1 MAAGPSTAPAREGV
15 LMEGGAAVQAGK
27 RTALLRAQACWRRGK
42 GAGGARGARADR
54 RTGATGAESDG
65 GRARTRDARADSD
78 PRRRRGRDRSRSRPL
93 RSADSSISC
102 AVAGD
107 GTGGWDR
114 RRGGE
119 RHEGDSQLLG
129 SAAECG

>member
-27 RTALLRAQACWRRGK
+27 RTAILRAQAYWRRGK
-42 GAGGARGARADR
+42 GAGGA
-54 RTGATGAESDG
+54 TGAERDG
-65 GRARTRDARADSD
+65 GRARARDARADSD